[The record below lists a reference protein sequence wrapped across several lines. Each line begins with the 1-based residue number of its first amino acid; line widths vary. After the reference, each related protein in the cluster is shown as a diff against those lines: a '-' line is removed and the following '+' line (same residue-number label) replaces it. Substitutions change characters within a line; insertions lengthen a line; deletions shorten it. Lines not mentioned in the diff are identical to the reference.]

1 MRRVELAHPA
11 DASGWRDVARRLL
24 GQGVRPESVTWT
36 ARHDTESGRGGSPCD
51 DAARAAGPADGFAH
65 DLFAGGGG
73 EPCVGT
79 GPPVHAPR
87 VPAAFVE
94 LAERVA
100 CNRSAQRFALL
111 YRVLWRLQHGE
122 PRLLDN
128 AADADVHTLHRWG
141 KAVSRDRHKM
151 HAFVRFRATPGVPE
165 PHYSAWFEPDHRI
178 ERLAAGFFCRRF
190 TTMRFSIV
198 TPDLSLHWD
207 TERLRFGAGGSRE
220 ALCRDDG
227 MEALW
232 CEYFA
237 SIFNPAR
244 LKLDAMRAEMPVK
257 YWKNLPEAPLIAR
270 LTRDA
275 GPRSASMV
283 AAEATVAPR
292 FARAAGLSDA
302 ALSLQ
307 SRPPAADDPA

>member
-1 MRRVELAHPA
+1 VRRVELAHPA
-11 DASGWRDVARRLL
+11 DASGWRDAARRLL

-36 ARHDTESGRGGSPCD
+36 ACADPANGWTVRPD
-51 DAARAAGPADGFAH
+51 DAVRAAEPVGGTH
-65 DLFAGGGG
+65 DLFGDDG
-73 EPCVGT
+73 EPPGHT
-79 GPPVHAPR
+79 GPPVLAPR

-100 CNRSAQRFALL
+100 CHRSEQRFGLL

-151 HAFVRFRATPGVPE
+151 HAFVRFRATPGAPE

-190 TTMRFSIV
+190 TAMRFSIV
-198 TPDLSLHWD
+198 TPELGLHWD

-237 SIFNPAR
+237 NIFNPSR

-275 GPRSASMV
+275 GPRGAAMV

-292 FARAAGLSDA
+292 FARAAGLPDA

-307 SRPPAADDPA
+307 SRAPAADDPA